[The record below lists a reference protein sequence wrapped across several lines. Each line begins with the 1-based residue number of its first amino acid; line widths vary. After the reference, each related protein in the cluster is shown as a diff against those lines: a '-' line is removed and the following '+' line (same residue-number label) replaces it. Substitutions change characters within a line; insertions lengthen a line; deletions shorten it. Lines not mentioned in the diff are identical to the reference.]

1 MLARVAERIF
11 WLARYLE
18 RAENTAR
25 LINVYSKL
33 LLDLPRGTK
42 IGWESL
48 IDIIGNRAVFD
59 SIYSEPNEQNVTKFL
74 LTDSR
79 NLSSI
84 FSTIELAR
92 ENARTTR
99 EILPSATWER
109 INGLHLRAREIEGAR
124 LSRSATTALM
134 QDLIEQSQIL
144 TGVLSGSMS
153 HNHAYDFMR
162 MGRMLER
169 ADMTTRI
176 VDAGTGALFKN
187 EDVEL
192 HPEAPG
198 LPDTYDSIL
207 WMSVLKSLSAYQ
219 MYRQYSLDKVEGSEV
234 VSFLIKDAFF
244 PRSVTHCLMDIE
256 HCLPKLP
263 RSDEVLRAILATRR
277 NTDNLDVRAMSK
289 LALHNFMDELQIE
302 FSGIYEAIASTWFN
316 PGIEPPK

>member
-11 WLARYLE
+11 WLARYVE

-25 LINVYSKL
+25 LITVYSKL

-48 IDIIGNRAVFD
+48 IEIVGNRELFD
-59 SIYSEPNEQNVTKFL
+59 SIYAEANEPNVTKFL
-74 LTDSR
+74 LTDPR
-79 NLSSI
+79 NLSSL

-99 EILPSATWER
+99 EVLPSAAWEL
-109 INGLHLRAREIEGAR
+109 INGLHLRARELEGSR
-124 LSRSATTALM
+124 LSRSATATLM
-134 QDLIEQSQIL
+134 QNLIEQSQIL
-144 TGVLSGSMS
+144 TGMLSGSMS

-187 EDVEL
+187 EDLDL
-192 HPEAPG
+192 HPEASG
-198 LPDTYDSIL
+198 LPDTYDNIL

-234 VSFLIKDAFF
+234 VSFLIKDSFF

-263 RSDEVLRAILATRR
+263 RSDEVLRAILATKR
-277 NTDNLDVRAMSK
+277 NTDNLDVKTMSK
-289 LALHNFMDELQIE
+289 LALHKFMDELQVE
-302 FSGIYEAIASTWFN
+302 FSTIYQAISSTWFN
-316 PGIEPPK
+316 PGIEPPP